1 MSKTLF
7 EKNGLYIRSSSGEDE
22 KGLGL
27 QFEIDEGEDCFFEFA
42 QFHDPEDI
50 RKIIRVLTD
59 WLFDK
64 KKDERK
70 EKVS

>member
-1 MSKTLF
+1 MSETLF
-7 EKNGLYIRSSSGEDE
+7 EKNGLYISSFSKDVE

-27 QFEIDEGEDCFFEFA
+27 QFTIENRNYFTR
-42 QFHDPEDI
+42 FHDPEDI

-64 KKDERK
+64 KKE
-70 EKVS
+70 SY